1 MPERLNGAVSKI
13 VDLAK
18 GPRVQIP
25 IPPSLWDF
33 DPIEV
38 FSQFGMPELTLEYE
52 VFSRSRA
59 TISPLFS
66 KDFAIKK
73 MDNS

>member
-1 MPERLNGAVSKI
+1 
-13 VDLAK
+13 
-18 GPRVQIP
+18 
-25 IPPSLWDF
+25 
-33 DPIEV
+33 V